1 MTWSAG
7 QCPAGWELGGPR
19 GTRLLVWGEA
29 NFKNRGTKW
38 ERSGDTQGDSEGRVK
53 KQRERERERTS
64 PFISPPCLPFVSVLV
79 PQLHLE
85 TPVEAE
91 GGRGASFVGERK
103 QDGGAQPH
111 L

>member
-53 KQRERERERTS
+53 KQRERERENLTIHFPTLLAFCFRFGPSATFGNTS
-64 PFISPPCLPFVSVLV
+64 
-79 PQLHLE
+79 
-85 TPVEAE
+85 
-91 GGRGASFVGERK
+91 GG
-103 QDGGAQPH
+103 
-111 L
+111 